1 MPTYISFLRGINVSG
16 QKKIIM
22 ADLARLYEGLGF
34 TNVQTYIQSG
44 NVIFTDN
51 KNHPHQKPAQQIE
64 AAILSR
70 YRFSVPVL
78 VRTGKEL
85 QEAVA
90 GNPFLQEPGIDPA
103 KLHLTMLQSPPPAE
117 YQAAL
122 AAVDCSPDR
131 FIIKDL
137 NIYVY
142 CPGGYGKTKLT
153 NSFLEKK
160 LKVTATTRNWRT
172 VQQLVALAGDL

>member
-22 ADLARLYEGLGF
+22 ADLVRLYEGLGF

-51 KNHPHQKPAQQIE
+51 KNNPDQKPAQQIE

-70 YRFSVPVL
+70 YRFAVPVL

-85 QEAVA
+85 QEVVA

-122 AAVDCSPDR
+122 AAANYSPDR